1 MRETE
6 DCFDLANFFDEDN
19 QDQIKVYKVLFCP
32 SYLHS
37 FVDTQLKQIPV
48 FIMMISKFYL
58 ETVAVDGQQNSVES
72 L

>member
-19 QDQIKVYKVLFCP
+19 QDQIKVYKVLEYIF
-32 SYLHS
+32 SYDIHYLFS
-37 FVDTQLKQIPV
+37 
-48 FIMMISKFYL
+48 L
-58 ETVAVDGQQNSVES
+58 ETIAVYWEHSSLES

>member
-37 FVDTQLKQIPV
+37 FVDTQLKRIPF
-48 FIMMISKFYL
+48 FIMTVSKFYL